1 MQNPCIDAY
10 KRSVSATR
18 HQVEVRYQP
27 DGLTWRFCVTLKVL
41 DVACEGLYNPSDVI
55 VPVSCQRC
63 LDMAKCDDQRNVL
76 HYHIELANTNQDE
89 RIANIVDFS
98 QWKLFKCDPVVL
110 CKSPRSRIDIHR
122 PTKSGNIHI
131 ITQVSQ
137 PNKNRPSHQIH
148 NPCNTGTNPRPKAPT
163 ESTKKILRLSR
174 QIPVPAQQQQIRYSL
189 LR

>member
-1 MQNPCIDAY
+1 MQNLCIDAY

-110 CKSPRSRIDIHR
+110 CKSPRSRINIHR

-148 NPCNTGTNPRPKAPT
+148 NPCNTGT
-163 ESTKKILRLSR
+163 KIGRAH
-174 QIPVPAQQQQIRYSL
+174 V
-189 LR
+189 